1 MAATVSLPKRLWRWL
16 PLVVAGLLLLA
27 AMALLNMITLSPANA
42 QRYQYPHLVVSLVLL
57 LILGIALLY
66 HLLKLYR
73 QWRTHQAGSRFTLR
87 LMSGFLILILL
98 PMTFIAL
105 FAVNLLGTRIDRWL
119 AVNEVRQGLDDAIQ
133 LSSLSLAVRQ
143 QQHLGLLRTLA
154 EKLPTTASSARSEL
168 LETLLSNGASEV
180 LLLDDSL
187 QLLAQA
193 MQRVDTLLPRLP
205 DADMFRVLQYRPY
218 YYALEQQGGDRL
230 VYRAALKVRYGE
242 KREQSGILTALF
254 PVPEEE
260 NSLTQSLQAAR
271 QEFVNLAFQRDVIKQ
286 AFGLSIIVLTV
297 LTSLFSLWAAFVFS
311 RRLTRPVRT
320 LVEGTLAVAAGDLD
334 KKLPVSERDDFSTL
348 AMSFNTMTKR
358 LADTRAEREQARRQL
373 QQQHDYLNAVLEHLT
388 SGVITLDAQGAIR
401 RCNSAASDI
410 LQHSLQPYMGKTLLA
425 VAEALP
431 ALQPFFLM
439 AAQRWQESRAQAAA
453 RDWQAELTLNTERG
467 KLIVVCRGASL
478 PANPNEPAGAV
489 LVFDDIT
496 DLIQAE
502 HDAAWGE
509 VARRLAHEIKNPL
522 TPIQLSAE
530 RLTRKLSAELS
541 EPSADFLKRM
551 TTTII
556 QQVDNLK
563 AMVNAFSEYARAPS
577 VRLQPSDL
585 NALVQD
591 VVELY
596 RHQDAHVTLHLQ
608 LAQDL
613 PLLQLDPHRMRQLLV
628 NLIKNA
634 LEALEEHPPPA
645 AQISITTQRQ
655 AQQVILSVQDNGA
668 GIPAELLPR
677 LFEPYVTSK
686 HKGTGLG
693 LAIVK
698 KIVEEHGGH
707 LNARNHPDG
716 GAIIS
721 VLLPT

>member
-1 MAATVSLPKRLWRWL
+1 MATTVSLRNRLWRWL
-16 PLVVAGLLLLA
+16 PLVVAGILLLA
-27 AMALLNMITLSPANA
+27 SLALLNMITLSPVNA
-42 QRYQYPHLVVSLVLL
+42 QRYQYPHLVVSLALL
-57 LILGIALLY
+57 LILGVALLY

-98 PMTFIAL
+98 PMSFIAL

-119 AVNEVRQGLDDAIQ
+119 AVNEVRQGLEDAVQ

-143 QQHLGLLRTLA
+143 QQHLGVLRALADNLLTVERAHYSALL
-154 EKLPTTASSARSEL
+154 EKLLA
-168 LETLLSNGASEV
+168 NGASEV
-180 LLLDDSL
+180 LLLDASL
-187 QLLAQA
+187 QLTAQA
-193 MQRVDTLLPRLP
+193 MQRIDTLLPRLP
-205 DADMFRVLQYRPY
+205 DAEMFRVLQYRPY
-218 YYALEQQGGDRL
+218 YYALDQQGGDRL
-230 VYRAALKVRYGE
+230 VYRAAIKVRYG
-242 KREQSGILTALF
+242 KQREQMGILTALF

-286 AFGLSIIVLTV
+286 AFGLSIVVLTV
-297 LTSLFSLWAAFVFS
+297 LTTLFSLWAAFVFS

-358 LADTRAEREQARRQL
+358 LADARAEREQARRQL

-388 SGVITLDAQGAIR
+388 SGVITLDAQGVIR
-401 RCNSAASDI
+401 RCNSAASHI
-410 LQHSLQPYMGKTLLA
+410 LQQPLQPYVGQTLSA

-431 ALQPFFLM
+431 MLQSFFQM
-439 AAQRWQESRAQAAA
+439 AAQRWQESRAQAAV
-453 RDWQAELTLNTERG
+453 RDWQTELTLNTERG
-467 KLIVVCRGASL
+467 HVIVVCRGASL
-478 PANPNEPAGAV
+478 PANPPESGGAV

-541 EPSADFLKRM
+541 DSSADFLKRM
-551 TTTII
+551 TTTSI

-563 AMVNAFSEYARAPS
+563 AMVNAFGEYARAPS
-577 VRLQPSDL
+577 LHLQPTDL

-596 RHQDAHVTLHLQ
+596 RHNEAHATLHLQ
-608 LAQDL
+608 LASDL
-613 PLLQLDPHRMRQLLV
+613 PV
-628 NLIKNA
+628 
-634 LEALEEHPPPA
+634 
-645 AQISITTQRQ
+645 
-655 AQQVILSVQDNGA
+655 
-668 GIPAELLPR
+668 
-677 LFEPYVTSK
+677 
-686 HKGTGLG
+686 
-693 LAIVK
+693 
-698 KIVEEHGGH
+698 
-707 LNARNHPDG
+707 
-716 GAIIS
+716 
-721 VLLPT
+721 